1 MMLAPLR
8 AGLGV
13 AGVLVGLQALA
24 PQPDDVREVAA
35 WLARPAV
42 LPFAWRAVDEAQR
55 RGDPNEV
62 FARAQLLLQWLPT
75 WTDGHTVFAYR
86 YALDADRT
94 LAEPAAR
101 AAAARQRLDIA
112 LAYLEGCRRSA
123 GRREVGLLQAMSM
136 LPLVAE
142 GQEPGLAAALRER
155 GGPAAVADH
164 YLAAAEALAGSPVVR
179 EQRLFFA
186 PILAAGLLDA
196 GRTAAARAVLATAL
210 QRAAEI
216 REPDLATEWR
226 ARLAEALQR
235 LDGDP
240 TVDLSALAADERFH
254 PLLPHLR

>member
-1 MMLAPLR
+1 MMLAPVR
-8 AGLGV
+8 AALGV
-13 AGVLVGLQALA
+13 AGVLAGLGTLA

-42 LPFAWRAVDEAQR
+42 LPFAWRAIDEAQR

-62 FARAQLLLQWLPT
+62 FARAQLLLHWLPT

-112 LAYLEGCRRSA
+112 LAYLDGCRRTA
-123 GRREVGLLQAMSM
+123 GRREVGLLQSMSM
-136 LPLVAE
+136 LPQVAE
-142 GQEPGLAAALRER
+142 GQEPGLAAELRDR
-155 GGPAAVADH
+155 GGPAALADQ
-164 YLAAAEALAGSPVVR
+164 YLAAAEALAGSRAVR

-186 PILAAGLLDA
+186 PVLAAGLLDA
-196 GRTAAARAVLATAL
+196 GRSAAARAVLATAL
-210 QRAAEI
+210 QNSDSLDEPELAA
-216 REPDLATEWR
+216 EWR
-226 ARLAEALQR
+226 ARLAEALRR
-235 LDGDP
+235 LDGDL
-240 TVDLSALAADERFH
+240 TVDLTALAADERFH